1 MVSIN
6 LSDFF
11 HDMLIIQASRPVSPY
26 GDQQVPKDACC
37 STGDFGP
44 DQEPSKCPAGK
55 WRCLGQFF
63 VSCSQ
68 HMFLRMLNGQKMQSI
83 GRDSEAVNES

>member
-44 DQEPSKCPAGK
+44 DKNPANAPQVNGGV
-55 WRCLGQFF
+55 WVNSLCLARNTCF
-63 VSCSQ
+63 
-68 HMFLRMLNGQKMQSI
+68 
-83 GRDSEAVNES
+83 